1 MSTVRFHN
9 KYQAAWHHKVKITFS
24 SLIPINSSFS
34 SLVPTPLKHATYNKD
49 KEKIGFSE
57 EMTYL
62 FEITAAATLPVRT
75 AVTLI
80 PVEHSHGLCIILT
93 SQQLL
98 HVVFQHCETQLQD
111 CLYSIIEETVH
122 HIDCTFNRQH
132 TDKKGKEPGER
143 DRGEKSHVRHVV
155 CQLRQMNPDELLKH
169 CLIYQG
175 TCRERITKPPPKS

>member
-1 MSTVRFHN
+1 M
-9 KYQAAWHHKVKITFS
+9 
-24 SLIPINSSFS
+24 
-34 SLVPTPLKHATYNKD
+34 
-49 KEKIGFSE
+49 GFSE
-57 EMTYL
+57 DQAHFPATPSGILAQDENLIPMKPLEVLARCLLSCPRMTYL
-62 FEITAAATLPVRT
+62 FPIVAAATQPVRT
-75 AVTLI
+75 TVKLI
-80 PVEHSHGLCIILT
+80 PVENTDCFCIILT

-98 HVVFQHCETQLQD
+98 HVVFQHCEPQLQD

-143 DRGEKSHVRHVV
+143 DRGEKGHVRHVA
-155 CQLRQMNPDELLKH
+155 CQLRQMKPDELLKH